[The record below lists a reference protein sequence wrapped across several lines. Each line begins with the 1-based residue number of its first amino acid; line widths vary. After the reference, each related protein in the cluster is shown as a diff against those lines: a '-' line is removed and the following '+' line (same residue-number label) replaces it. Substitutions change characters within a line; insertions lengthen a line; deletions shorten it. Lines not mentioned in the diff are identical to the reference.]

1 MPMQPPRSPQEDSP
15 NVHGESGP
23 VRVLSRGLAILRI
36 FCPRN
41 DWLSNHQIASAA
53 GLPRPTVSRLVAR
66 LAQAGY
72 LEDSRDR
79 GQYRLGAAVLALG
92 YAALS
97 SIDVFELARPL
108 MQEFAARE
116 DLLVVLST
124 RDGMSMVCNEVCHG
138 ANMLTLRVGVGS
150 RLSLCDSAV
159 GRALIGALPAPQ
171 REALLSE
178 IRIQE
183 SARWPALGP
192 AFADAIGQMQRDQ
205 FYTSIGTLEQGVNGM
220 GVMIDVPGVP
230 NTYVL
235 GVAAPAFRLE
245 PAFMQG
251 ELGPRLHALKRAI
264 ESRLATSRTPE
275 APDATS

>member
-1 MPMQPPRSPQEDSP
+1 MPFSLPGSFQQVVARVNGD
-15 NVHGESGP
+15 SGP

-41 DWLSNHQIASAA
+41 DWLSNHEIATAA
-53 GLPRPTVSRLVAR
+53 QLPRPTVSRLVAS

-72 LEDSRDR
+72 LEYSRDR
-79 GQYRLGAAVLALG
+79 GQYRLGPAVLTLG

-108 MQEFAARE
+108 MQEFARRE
-116 DLLVVLST
+116 ELLVVLST
-124 RDGMSMVCNEVCHG
+124 RDAMSMVCHEVCHG
-138 ANMLTLRVGVGS
+138 GNMLTLRVGVGS

-159 GRALIGALPAPQ
+159 GRALIGALPEPA

-178 IRIQE
+178 TRSHE
-183 SARWPALGP
+183 PDRWSDLGP
-192 AFADAIGQMQRDQ
+192 AFADAAEQMQRNQ

-220 GVMIDVPGVP
+220 GAMIDVPGVP

-245 PAFMQG
+245 PEFMQS
-251 ELGPRLHALKRAI
+251 ELGPRLYALKRAI
-264 ESRLATSRTPE
+264 ESRLAVSRSPE
-275 APDATS
+275 AYDAAP

>member
-1 MPMQPPRSPQEDSP
+1 MPIQSSRSLQDDPARAQ
-15 NVHGESGP
+15 GEPGP

-53 GLPRPTVSRLVAR
+53 RLPRPTVSRLVAS

-72 LEDSRDR
+72 LEYSRDR

-108 MQEFAARE
+108 MQEFAGRE

-124 RDGMSMVCNEVCHG
+124 RDAMSMVCNEVCHG

-150 RLSLCDSAV
+150 RLSLCESAV
-159 GRALIGALPAPQ
+159 GRTLIGALPAPQ

-178 IRIQE
+178 IRSHE
-183 SARWPALGP
+183 PGRWPVLGA
-192 AFADAIGQMQRDQ
+192 AFADAVEQMQRNQ

-220 GVMIDVPGVP
+220 GAMIDVPGVP

-245 PAFMQG
+245 PAFMQT

-264 ESRLATSRTPE
+264 ELRLATSRTPE
-275 APDATS
+275 ARDATT

>member
-1 MPMQPPRSPQEDSP
+1 MPLSSSRPLQQDLAHAEGD
-15 NVHGESGP
+15 SGP

-41 DWLSNHQIASAA
+41 DWLSNHQIATAA
-53 GLPRPTVSRLVAR
+53 KLPRPTVSRLVAS

-72 LEDSRDR
+72 LEYSRDR
-79 GQYRLGAAVLALG
+79 GQYRLGAAVLTLG

-108 MQEFAARE
+108 MQEFAGRE
-116 DLLVVLST
+116 ELLVVLTT
-124 RDGMSMVCNEVCHG
+124 RDAMSMVCNEVCHG

-159 GRALIGALPAPQ
+159 GRALIGALPSSE

-178 IRIQE
+178 VRSHE
-183 SARWPALGP
+183 PDRWPELGP
-192 AFADAIGQMQRDQ
+192 AFADAVEQMRRKQ

-220 GVMIDVPGVP
+220 GAVVDVPGVA

-245 PAFMQG
+245 PEFM
-251 ELGPRLHALKRAI
+251 ENALGPRLHALKRAI

-275 APDATS
+275 AFDATS

>member
-1 MPMQPPRSPQEDSP
+1 MPLSSPGS
-15 NVHGESGP
+15 VHHEIAHLEGDSGP

-41 DWLSNHQIASAA
+41 DWLSNHEIATAA
-53 GLPRPTVSRLVAR
+53 QLPRPTVSRLLAS

-72 LEDSRDR
+72 LEYSRDR
-79 GQYRLGAAVLALG
+79 GQYRLGPAVLTLG

-108 MQEFAARE
+108 MQEFARRE
-116 DLLVVLST
+116 QLLVVLTT
-124 RDGMSMVCNEVCHG
+124 RDAMSMVCHEVCHG

-159 GRALIGALPAPQ
+159 GRALIGALPTTQ
-171 REALLSE
+171 RDALLLEVRHHEPDRWSE
-178 IRIQE
+178 L
-183 SARWPALGP
+183 AP
-192 AFADAIGQMQRDQ
+192 AFADAVDQMQRKQ
-205 FYTSIGTLEQGVNGM
+205 FYTSVGTLEQGVNGM
-220 GVMIDVPGVP
+220 GTMVDVPGVS

-245 PAFMQG
+245 PEFMQS
-251 ELGPRLHALKRAI
+251 ELGPRLYALKRAI
-264 ESRLATSRTPE
+264 EARLATSRSPE
-275 APDATS
+275 ETDAAP

>member
-1 MPMQPPRSPQEDSP
+1 MTYSPARTQPEDP
-15 NVHGESGP
+15 VPGNGESGP

-53 GLPRPTVSRLVAR
+53 NLPRPTVSRLVAS

-72 LEDSRDR
+72 LEYSRDR
-79 GQYRLGAAVLALG
+79 GQYRLGPAVLTLG

-124 RDGMSMVCNEVCHG
+124 RDAMSMVCNEVCHG
-138 ANMLTLRVGVGS
+138 ATMLTLRVGVGS

-159 GRALIGALPAPQ
+159 GRALIGSLPPGQ
-171 REALLSE
+171 RDAVLSE
-178 IRIQE
+178 IRVQE
-183 SARWPALGP
+183 PERWPELAP
-192 AFADAIGQMQRDQ
+192 AFSDAVTQMERKRY
-205 FYTSIGTLEQGVNGM
+205 YTSVGTLEQGVNGM
-220 GVMIDVPGVP
+220 GAGIDVPGIP
-230 NTYVL
+230 HTYML

-245 PAFMQG
+245 PEFM
-251 ELGPRLHALKRAI
+251 ETTLGPRLLALKDAI
-264 ESRLATSRTPE
+264 EARLATSRTPE
-275 APDATS
+275 AHDAAS